1 MKYTGTIVQV
11 RRARSDVTLIVKT
24 EIGLRGVELDRD
36 LWGQILADFKVEQDE
51 AVIGWSV
58 EYDPAHGDLV
68 VTGPDTAADSGA
80 DDDADPGV

>member
-11 RRARSDVTLIVKT
+11 QRTRSGVTLIVKT

-51 AVIGWSV
+51 AVIWWSSARILLLTTTLLTMPIRA
-58 EYDPAHGDLV
+58 YDEER
-68 VTGPDTAADSGA
+68 
-80 DDDADPGV
+80 